1 MKLSELARQ
10 PQLIEITIDDADIVE
25 QFGESLTFWT
35 WDRQPMDIFLKMA
48 SIDSSNA
55 GQIIDAVKS
64 LILDEAGH
72 PVLRDGQALP
82 TSVMMRVITRI
93 VDALG
98 KL

>member
-25 QFGESLTFWT
+25 QFGEPLTFWT

-64 LILDEAGH
+64 LILDEAGQ